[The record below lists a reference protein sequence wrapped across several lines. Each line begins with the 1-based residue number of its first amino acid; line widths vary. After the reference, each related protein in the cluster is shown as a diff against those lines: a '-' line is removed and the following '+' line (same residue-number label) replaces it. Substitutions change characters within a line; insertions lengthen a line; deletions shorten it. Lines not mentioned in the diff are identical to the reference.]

1 MWVVGSSKG
10 DKLKERV
17 GYGARLMLEILDLL
31 LI

>member
-10 DKLKERV
+10 DTLEERV